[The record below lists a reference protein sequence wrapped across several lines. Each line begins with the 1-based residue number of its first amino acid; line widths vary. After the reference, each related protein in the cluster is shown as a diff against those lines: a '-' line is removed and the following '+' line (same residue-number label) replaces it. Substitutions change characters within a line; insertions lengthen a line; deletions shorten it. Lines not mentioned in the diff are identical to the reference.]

1 MLFLEICFFFKK
13 YLINYKCFHLVKTCS
28 IQANLTIL
36 TKLYEVS
43 YYFFKKSQSM
53 NKSLTLSVL
62 IALIGSVTAFAQA
75 EISIDQR
82 LYDVFDASFLKK
94 LQTDK
99 SFHLHYYNFSLDNS
113 YEIIEIPKEKNMQ
126 LPKVEIKDLDKIN
139 ILKLQ
144 QEQKLTKSYD
154 APTYYQI
161 KGSDKILM
169 IRSEK
174 DFAKRLNKHLDR
186 I

>member
-1 MLFLEICFFFKK
+1 
-13 YLINYKCFHLVKTCS
+13 
-28 IQANLTIL
+28 
-36 TKLYEVS
+36 
-43 YYFFKKSQSM
+43 M

-62 IALIGSVTAFAQA
+62 FVLISSATTFAQA
-75 EISIDQR
+75 EISIDER
-82 LYDVFDASFLKK
+82 LYDVFDATFLKK
-94 LQTDK
+94 LQADK

-113 YEIIEIPKEKNMQ
+113 YEIIEIPKEKNMK
-126 LPKVEIKDLDKIN
+126 LPKVKIKDLSKIN
-139 ILKLQ
+139 IIKLQ

-161 KGSDKILM
+161 KGSDKFLM

-174 DFAKRLNKHLDR
+174 DFIKRLNQHLGR

>member
-1 MLFLEICFFFKK
+1 
-13 YLINYKCFHLVKTCS
+13 
-28 IQANLTIL
+28 
-36 TKLYEVS
+36 
-43 YYFFKKSQSM
+43 M

-62 IALIGSVTAFAQA
+62 FVLISSATTFAQV
-75 EISIDQR
+75 EISIDER
-82 LYDVFDASFLKK
+82 LYDVFDATFLKK
-94 LQTDK
+94 LQADK

-113 YEIIEIPKEKNMQ
+113 YEIIEIPKEKNMK
-126 LPKVEIKDLDKIN
+126 LPKVKIKDLSKIN

-154 APTYYQI
+154 TPTYYQI
-161 KGSDKILM
+161 KGSDKFLM

-174 DFAKRLNKHLDR
+174 DFIKRLNQHLGR